1 MNASLSPKF
10 RFGAESKNG
19 PVSFAAS
26 QTKSAKSALTN
37 AEFLRDSCGGMSLP
51 FGPRDHSECPHRVT
65 SRVFAG
71 TDSDSLELVIDAAYR
86 QVFGNCHV
94 MEQERSPALEAQLKD
109 GRLCVREF
117 VRGLAK
123 TEFYRTRFYSNVSP
137 SRGIELAFKHVL
149 GRPPLSQS
157 EVSGCIDQQA
167 REGFEAVIDS
177 LVDSAEY
184 TEVFGS
190 DTVPYVRA
198 FTSAAGMSMMN
209 FVRIAAMEQNFAGS
223 DVSRGSD
230 SILQSNLASGS
241 LLKINVPELPLYMET
256 STSWSGGLPPANYE
270 KLWRGLAIVG
280 GAHLAGML
288 VNVVAQMLGYNG
300 LDRIPAM
307 FLGL

>member
-1 MNASLSPKF
+1 MNTSSSPKF

-26 QTKSAKSALTN
+26 QTKSIDSALTN
-37 AEFLRDSCGGMSLP
+37 AEFRRRACSGMSLP
-51 FGPRDHSECPHRVT
+51 FGPRDHNECPHRVT
-65 SRVFAG
+65 SRVLAG
-71 TDSDSLELVIDAAYR
+71 TDSDSLDPVIEAAYR

-94 MEQERSPALEAQLKD
+94 MEQERSSTLEAQLKD
-109 GRLCVREF
+109 GRLCVRDF

-123 TEFYRTRFYSNVSP
+123 SEFYRARFYAAVP
-137 SRGIELAFKHVL
+137 PTRGVELAFKHVL

-157 EVSGCIDQQA
+157 EVSGCIAQQA
-167 REGFEAVIDS
+167 SEGFEAVIDS
-177 LVDSAEY
+177 LVDSPEY
-184 TEVFGS
+184 SEVFGA

-209 FVRIAAMEQNFAGS
+209 FVRIAAMEQNFASS
-223 DVSRGSD
+223 DVSKGTD
-230 SILQSNLASGS
+230 SILQKNLASGS
-241 LLKINVPELPLYMET
+241 ALTIHVPEALLYMKT
-256 STSWSGGLPPANYE
+256 SMSWSGGNPPANYE

-280 GAHLAGML
+280 AAHLAGML
-288 VNVVAQMLGYNG
+288 VNVMAQMLGYNG

>member
-26 QTKSAKSALTN
+26 QTKSAMSALTN
-37 AEFLRDSCGGMSLP
+37 ADFLRNSCSGMSLP

-65 SRVFAG
+65 SRVLAG
-71 TDSDSLELVIDAAYR
+71 TDSDSLEQVIDAAYR

-94 MEQERSPALEAQLKD
+94 MEQERASALEAQLKD
-109 GRLCVREF
+109 GRLCVRDF
-117 VRGLAK
+117 VRGLVK
-123 TEFYRTRFYSNVSP
+123 SDFYRSRFYEAVSP

-149 GRPPLSQS
+149 GRPPLSQN
-157 EVSGCIDQQA
+157 EVSGCIEQRA
-167 REGFEAVIDS
+167 HEGFEAMIDS
-177 LVDSAEY
+177 LVDSPEY
-184 TEVFGS
+184 TEVFGA

-198 FTSAAGMSMMN
+198 FTSAGGMSMMN
-209 FVRIAAMEQNFAGS
+209 FVRIAAMEQNFASS
-223 DVSRGSD
+223 DRSRGSD

-241 LLKINVPELPLYMET
+241 VLKINVPQSPLYMKT
-256 STSWSGGLPPANYE
+256 SMSWSGNNPPANYE

-280 GAHLAGML
+280 AAHLAGML
-288 VNVVAQMLGYNG
+288 VNIMAQMLGYNG